1 MTDTE
6 DVKVEVQGEDIIITA
21 FGTDHLVIYS
31 RREDSVELRAK
42 KLFGP
47 LDFRLRAWTLANQK
61 AQELGWLGCVRRHE
75 PEEGVKK
82 RPHEKHGPG
91 ARHAPCSTLPEPN
104 GTLPSPETIDNQYR
118 TIAKLENDGQD
129 TEAAVERLKQFIEA
143 QEDLKQDRDW
153 LLSKLADTS

>member
-6 DVKVEVQGEDIIITA
+6 DVKVGVQGEDIIITA

-31 RREDSVELRAK
+31 RREDSIELRAK

-75 PEEGVKK
+75 PEEGV
-82 RPHEKHGPG
+82 EK
-91 ARHAPCSTLPEPN
+91 T
-104 GTLPSPETIDNQYR
+104 
-118 TIAKLENDGQD
+118 
-129 TEAAVERLKQFIEA
+129 AA
-143 QEDLKQDRDW
+143 
-153 LLSKLADTS
+153 